1 MFIQQKTLL
10 SLLLLSL
17 LLILITLPTLAAN
30 PLVLM
35 IDIDGETQVPVAEIL
50 GAISATRIGL
60 PFSEQAVYQDLKSIM
75 NLGYFTSVKYQVE
88 QFFDGLK
95 VIFIVVENR
104 PVKEIII
111 SGLTKIDPITIK
123 EFISLK
129 PTQTYNSITLHNDIS
144 KASKHLFDKNGVC
157 IEIKNINLSSDGIVN
172 LELVELKVG
181 KITVSGLEK
190 TKEIVIRREF
200 SLKEGDIF
208 DSNILF
214 QDIQKLMRLQLFNSI
229 NPDITKS
236 SIPDALDINIKIQ
249 EAGKQFFTFSTS
261 YEEKTGKT
269 GFGIGYNQPNFMGLG
284 QSLAF
289 NIKTNPS
296 SASFSYH
303 NPWLDEK
310 HTSFGLSVWQNDMDL
325 VSTMKSWSP
334 NLTDKYDLDLE
345 QTGLSVSL
353 GRPIGKY
360 SKANVKMKIEKNEI
374 VNFWS
379 KDLNSREKTPETS
392 LSIPEPQLHSQDYW
406 DNTIE
411 CSISHNKLNY
421 KSMFNIFGG
430 HQIIAGY
437 TYGGR
442 ILGNDFD
449 YQKIKVE
456 GKWFHQLVPN
466 LVFGTRIEG
475 AYLFGDYPDYN
486 LSYIGGPNR
495 LRGYDG
501 QRFKDDD
508 TLALIGSKYL
518 LHSSELRYRIPK
530 YPNLE
535 FALFY
540 DIGHVSNS
548 YDTTKSDYGFG
559 FRLELPLL
567 GLVRVDRAWNE
578 DGGSKTVFAIGPAF

>member
-1 MFIQQKTLL
+1 M
-10 SLLLLSL
+10 
-17 LLILITLPTLAAN
+17 
-30 PLVLM
+30 
-35 IDIDGETQVPVAEIL
+35 
-50 GAISATRIGL
+50 
-60 PFSEQAVYQDLKSIM
+60 
-75 NLGYFTSVKYQVE
+75 
-88 QFFDGLK
+88 
-95 VIFIVVENR
+95 
-104 PVKEIII
+104 
-111 SGLTKIDPITIK
+111 
-123 EFISLK
+123 
-129 PTQTYNSITLHNDIS
+129 
-144 KASKHLFDKNGVC
+144 
-157 IEIKNINLSSDGIVN
+157 
-172 LELVELKVG
+172 ELVELKVG